1 MCGLRGVRG
10 ACGVCGVCVVSGLC
24 PTGPARLGSKS
35 RRQAIKAPLTS
46 PDIIANGTLVLQN
59 NTAPHF
65 LMIRVIS
72 DSSSFV
78 AGSNAWVVYPIV
90 ASTPWIWKQSLSE
103 MGRPC
108 SGPTGTPDWA

>member
-1 MCGLRGVRG
+1 
-10 ACGVCGVCVVSGLC
+10 
-24 PTGPARLGSKS
+24 LGSKS